1 MVVDPLQRL
10 SPHFLVADFLGSHS
24 VYSLGLKNS
33 MEGTKAEVNLRLA
46 NAEALC
52 TEVLEPILEQYGPL
66 SVGYGYISPEV
77 SRRLVKYQDPAQ
89 PSHHRFDL
97 GAAADICVHNWVQGT
112 YTATEIDPCY
122 QADPPEAF
130 GAPIMLAHAID
141 QADTPYSRLIT
152 YSESPFICIA
162 VSAAELAQGRPRK
175 AFYENRYEGKPK
187 AKPAYYTYASAAV
200 RNRELRMLIEQGLPH
215 QWQGTGYPTYHGG
228 GREQYHHQRVSCYT
242 MLSDWLLDLQSIAN
256 GYKNIPSLNLDSVQ
270 DAIGAAG
277 MLYDR
282 IIDEL
287 TIPRMSILSGY
298 VSHHNPGFNP
308 NNDWREGR
316 ISFKV
321 MPPNGADQDFVVQAA
336 ARHQAEAEIDDD
348 GGVWVAADI
357 EEVYSAQE
365 T

>member
-1 MVVDPLQRL
+1 MVIDPLHRL
-10 SPHFLVADFLGSHS
+10 SPHFLVSDFLGCHS
-24 VYSLGLKNS
+24 VYSQGLKNS
-33 MEGTKAEVNLRLA
+33 LEGSKSEVNLRLA

-52 TEVLEPILEQYGPL
+52 NELLEPVLEKYGPL
-66 SVGYGYISPEV
+66 SIGYGYISPEV
-77 SRRLVKYQDPAQ
+77 SRRLVRYQDPNK
-89 PSHHRFDL
+89 PSHHRWDL
-97 GAAADICVHNWVQGT
+97 GAAADICVHNWVQAQVS
-112 YTATEIDPCY
+112 YTD
-122 QADPPEAF
+122 EAL
-130 GAPIMLAHAID
+130 ASSDVCTSPIALAHVID
-141 QADTPYSRLIT
+141 QAGMPYSRIIT
-152 YSESPFICIA
+152 YSESPFFCVA
-162 VSAAELAQGRPRK
+162 VSAAELAQDRPRK

-187 AKPAYYTYASAAV
+187 AKPDYRTYSSDDT
-200 RNRELRMLIEQGLPH
+200 RRREFGRLIEYGLPAP
-215 QWQGTGYPTYHGG
+215 WQGTGYPTYHGG

-256 GYKNIPSLNLDSVQ
+256 GHKNVPSLNLDSVQ

-298 VSHHNPGFNP
+298 VSHHSPEFNP

-321 MPPNGADQDFVVQAA
+321 MPPDGEDQDFVVQAA
-336 ARHQAEAEIDDD
+336 QRHGASAEEDDD
-348 GGVWVAADI
+348 GGVWIAANV

-365 T
+365 A